1 MKLNANLLSENRDTK
16 YRFRRKWYFRRKRYI
31 VRLHVELIT
40 DDRISHELSKNEL
53 VPTTQRRKKQKSPQK
68 AAEEIR
74 WGLAV
79 CESKR

>member
-1 MKLNANLLSENRDTK
+1 MKHNASLLLENRDTR
-16 YRFRRKWYFRRKRYI
+16 YRFRFVNQRFDMQSA
-31 VRLHVELIT
+31 ELIT